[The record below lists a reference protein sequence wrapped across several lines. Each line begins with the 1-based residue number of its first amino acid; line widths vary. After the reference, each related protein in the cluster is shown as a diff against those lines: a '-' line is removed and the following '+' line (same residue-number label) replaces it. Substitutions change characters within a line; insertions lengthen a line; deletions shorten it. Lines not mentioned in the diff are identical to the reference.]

1 MCSALGL
8 LTENCWGWGV
18 TAAAAQK
25 RAEGAEQTQTSSEPR
40 GCPPMDK
47 DRPPR
52 QNVEPEKQESRGQ
65 RPAKEKYTR
74 GGQRWYINEGVG
86 VRRVQRLVE
95 ASKG

>member
-1 MCSALGL
+1 
-8 LTENCWGWGV
+8 
-18 TAAAAQK
+18 
-25 RAEGAEQTQTSSEPR
+25 
-40 GCPPMDK
+40 MDK